1 MAASAMYPL
10 PDDMSLPNDPTDPMV
25 RNAPPIPAT
34 SPARITLRYR
44 VSLTLMPTVS
54 AAAGCSP
61 TARTR
66 SPQRVLNRPTC
77 TATIRT

>member
-34 SPARITLRYR
+34 RSARMTLRYR
-44 VSLTLMPTVS
+44 VSRTLMPTLP
-54 AAAGCSP
+54 G
-61 TARTR
+61 R
-66 SPQRVLNRPTC
+66 SQRRAPCAVM
-77 TATIRT
+77 IFIM